1 MFSGPMYENQM
12 NIYHQLHN
20 LALLQRN
27 HQIRKARED
36 LSFQR
41 LFCSIKQTF
50 KLPVDWKDM
59 DSFCFTELSIQLDS
73 KHLGL

>member
-1 MFSGPMYENQM
+1 M
-12 NIYHQLHN
+12 NIYCQLYN
-20 LALLQRN
+20 QALLQRN

-36 LSFQR
+36 LSLCE

-50 KLPVDWKDM
+50 KLPKYTVDCKDM

-73 KHLGL
+73 